1 MVESTSSYRL
11 IPFFILDYFILLVL
25 TISCVSRHPI
35 HLKPGVHSVLLR
47 ARSSGYFKFF
57 CRLKPADQAPS
68 FQTHPPVVPDLVNGR
83 MFSNLIS
90 IPLTNHSPT
99 KWLKITTLTLVSQ
112 TEGPDISLHLDKKQR
127 LIVAP
132 GQIHSVVATFAFKDD
147 KKTSD
152 SCSVKD
158 IRGVL
163 QLKSSEGFKDEI
175 SFTIRCRRSNQSF
188 LFTFIDH
195 DGSIQTAAAIFPIVT
210 EEADSV
216 KIYPV
221 LLTLHS
227 TGITLF
233 MVSLDDHHF
242 FTSQSMEK
250 KPFLMILLCRYSS
263 SGSRRCVQTEE
274 LGKGRVHIWS

>member
-1 MVESTSSYRL
+1 
-11 IPFFILDYFILLVL
+11 
-25 TISCVSRHPI
+25 
-35 HLKPGVHSVLLR
+35 
-47 ARSSGYFKFF
+47 
-57 CRLKPADQAPS
+57 
-68 FQTHPPVVPDLVNGR
+68 
-83 MFSNLIS
+83 
-90 IPLTNHSPT
+90 
-99 KWLKITTLTLVSQ
+99 
-112 TEGPDISLHLDKKQR
+112 LHLDKKQR

-132 GQIHSVVATFAFKDD
+132 GQIHSVVATFELKDD

-227 TGITLF
+227 TGITLDILNDHQF
-233 MVSLDDHHF
+233 SLLYL
-242 FTSQSMEK
+242 SK
-250 KPFLMILLCRYSS
+250 
-263 SGSRRCVQTEE
+263 
-274 LGKGRVHIWS
+274 LGKETFSYDSLL